1 MGYTSFYGGRKGA
14 SFVIVKSYPDIP
26 TMTADFSQG
35 NNLTAVGFDEYVIIS
50 AYNKNHPDNGKIFKR
65 GYDFGSERTI
75 DGYRAFSTID
85 LQNEII
91 GGSSLDYKTAFYVHA
106 IPRLQDRPTAEL
118 DELAQ
123 EYEQQL
129 VHVDPIAAHGAI
141 YVGTIVGPAGLSPA
155 VQMTTYEIASQK
167 QASQDFDIR
176 KTQGAYELDDNSLVP
191 GKYEQ
196 ENQNQQI
203 ELKFNDK
210 IQWYCTSI
218 RGGTYDDGIAYI
230 GFKVPYTVFDFITES
245 VSPYQMEEGE
255 QTDRYADTSK
265 AEKIQDDWQPVLDPE
280 TNQPMIDPETE
291 QQIRELKHHPYYEK
305 WKFSI
310 PHGVKGDAIN
320 NFRVI
325 VPPEMDPESNDQT
338 NWIYGVG
345 TNQLYQGF
353 DNDIPI
359 PQQGDEGYSEYIPAE
374 HPGRRIGGRQILVYD
389 YYNYDETSNP
399 AKKTY
404 YIGKYNEISNFTIDE
419 NGTITIA
426 FTNDDTITYPYLI
439 KWIKNITFD
448 DEIDQETGKLT
459 HPGLLKV
466 TYNTY
471 HVIME
476 PVMEPELD
484 PISGDPVIDPETQ
497 EPVMQPVINPETGE
511 PVMQPVIDPNTQ
523 EPVMESDQDQFQLDW
538 VKDIRFDNNGTVTID
553 YTQSP
558 SHEYNQFIRWI
569 NDISIATQ
577 NIDPQEGSEQQ
588 RIVEGTF
595 KIEYNTEEEL
605 IAYLKWVNGL
615 TLSDKGQLTLH
626 YSGNGADKIITQRDS
641 DANNMSGNFIK
652 WIKNVSLGGDGTLT
666 FTYNT
671 GVYDGGGAWVP
682 DETKF
687 ENAIKWVS
695 DIQFTNN
702 QIKVK
707 YNTYDQNQWD
717 VLKDD
722 IKWIQRVT
730 LDNNTGVFKVE
741 YENGSFYQST
751 LKWPTKVELETA
763 DNPANPVEGT
773 GSQKVKV
780 TYTTGPNNENSPELI
795 GNALNYI
802 ITTEITEDRH
812 LVVLY
817 SDPVKRNSFKTP
829 PVKAYAFNENPSD
842 IYQHKFQNIGYSGW
856 LDLGSIYA
864 DSGILIGLN
873 IDPTEIDDNLLPD
886 DPTQQEIIT
895 YLNQAHPNGL
905 TEADDGP
912 DFVNKIVTVGLS
924 NGEKVFYGFNY
935 EKVQNVYKGW
945 YYLGTFSNVSAALS
959 PENDIPP
966 GLQQGALWF
975 VIEENYFVKYNLNN
989 GITAHNSDI
998 TDPTK
1003 YVQQTVF
1010 NKNDDCKIKL
1020 EGTISSVIVT
1030 MNNVNVT
1037 NQYYNSSTY
1046 TINIPAV
1053 FITGNIEVQAS

>member
-50 AYNKNHPDNGKIFKR
+50 AYNKNHPDNGKVFKR

-75 DGYRAFSTID
+75 DGYRAFSSID

-167 QASQDFDIR
+167 QASQDFDVR
-176 KTQGAYELDDNSLVP
+176 KTQGAYQLDDNSLIP

-218 RGGTYDDGIAYI
+218 RGGTHDDGIAYV

-245 VSPYQMEEGE
+245 VPPYQTEEGE

-325 VPPEMDPESNDQT
+325 VPPEMNPESNDQT

-359 PQQGDEGYSEYIPAE
+359 PQQGDEGYSEYIPAD

-389 YYNYDETSNP
+389 YYNYDETSTP

-404 YIGKYNEISNFTIDE
+404 YIGKYNEITNFTIQD

-439 KWIKNITFD
+439 KWIKTIAFD
-448 DEIDQETGKLT
+448 NETDPETGKLA
-459 HPGLLKV
+459 HPGLLKI

-471 HVIME
+471 HTVME

-497 EPVMQPVINPETGE
+497 EPIMQPVINPETGE

-538 VKDIRFDNNGTVTID
+538 VKDIRFDNDGTVTID

-558 SHEYNQFIRWI
+558 SEKYNKFIRWI
-569 NDISIATQ
+569 DDISLATQ
-577 NIDPQEGSEQQ
+577 NIDPQEGSEEQ

-595 KIEYNTEEEL
+595 KINYNTEEEL

-615 TLSDKGQLTLH
+615 TLSNNGQLTLH

-641 DANNMSGNFIK
+641 NANNQSGNFIK
-652 WIKNVSLGGDGTLT
+652 WINNVLLNDDGTLSIV
-666 FTYNT
+666 YNT
-671 GVYDGGGAWVP
+671 GAQRDGEWKADRTDFQNKIRWVTNINFNDDGNMQISYNTGP
-682 DETKF
+682 ATVFSNVVWISEVTLNDNGEFKI
-687 ENAIKWVS
+687 NY
-695 DIQFTNN
+695 TNN
-702 QIKVK
+702 TS
-707 YNTYDQNQWD
+707 YNKQ
-717 VLKDD
+717 L
-722 IKWIQRVT
+722 R
-730 LDNNTGVFKVE
+730 
-741 YENGSFYQST
+741 
-751 LKWPTKVELETA
+751 WPTKVELETSS
-763 DNPANPVEGT
+763 DPSKPSEEGT

-780 TYTTGPNNENSPELI
+780 TYTNSNPTKTDFI

-802 ITTEITEDRH
+802 MKTEITEDRH
-812 LVVLY
+812 LVILH
-817 SDPVKRNSFKTP
+817 SDPVRRNGYMNSTP
-829 PVKAYAFNENPSD
+829 PTAYEFNEDPYDKYKHN
-842 IYQHKFQNIGYSGW
+842 GYSGW
-856 LDLGSIYA
+856 LDLGSIYS

-873 IDPTEIDDNLLPD
+873 IDPTEIPDNLLPD
-886 DPTQQEIIT
+886 DPTQEEVIA

-905 TEADDGP
+905 TQSDDP
-912 DFVNKIVTVGLS
+912 DLKNKIVTVGVPS
-924 NGEKVFYGFNY
+924 GEKIFYGFNY
-935 EKVQNVYKGW
+935 EKVQGAYKGW

-959 PENDIPP
+959 PENDMPP

-1010 NKNDDCKIKL
+1010 NKNEDCKIKL

-1053 FITGNIEVQAS
+1053 SITGNIEVQAS